1 MILKIKQWC
10 EGIIVAVIICIIIE
24 SLVPEGNNKKY
35 IKVVV
40 GIYIIYVTLIPI
52 FNLLDYELNIEK
64 IFSSFEY
71 EEVSTDLGNDIK
83 DVYVLGIEENIK
95 DEVKQFGYEVEYVNV
110 YVDSNY
116 ENIEKIELKL
126 REKTENLLV
135 KPIVIDSTQNNLKQE
150 NFSEIKAFISE
161 NYLVNKANVIFK

>member
-64 IFSSFEY
+64 NFSSFEY